1 MKTKE
6 NIQTLVTCYDHISGV
21 HALDTRIVIDGNL
34 VDQINLALE
43 TYVTLQQIYQF
54 RACVCLN
61 RHRDASWWGS
71 VKKCSSI
78 QEVLD
83 FFR

>member
-6 NIQTLVTCYDHISGV
+6 NIQTLVTCYDHTSGV
-21 HALDTRIVIDGNL
+21 CAQEVRIVIDGNL

-43 TYVTLQQIYQF
+43 TYVTLQQILQF

-61 RHRDASWWGS
+61 RHRDADWWPQ